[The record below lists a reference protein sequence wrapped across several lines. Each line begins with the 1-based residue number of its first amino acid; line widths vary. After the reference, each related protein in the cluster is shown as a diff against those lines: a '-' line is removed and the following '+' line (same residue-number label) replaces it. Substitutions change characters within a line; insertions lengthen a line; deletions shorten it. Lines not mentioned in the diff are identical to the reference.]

1 MKIVAQELEPALDDI
16 FCDFKSHVQFY
27 ATPRHF
33 EKIEVSNEAR
43 EHLKSMSWKA
53 FKMFYLYFTQK
64 RAANS
69 NIARKEKLIKM

>member
-1 MKIVAQELEPALDDI
+1 LKIVAQELEPALDDI

-43 EHLKSMSWKA
+43 EHLKSMS
-53 FKMFYLYFTQK
+53 
-64 RAANS
+64 
-69 NIARKEKLIKM
+69 